1 MAKAVS
7 KAIKVNF
14 GKRNSGKASKA
25 KNKQNKN
32 NNKTYKINNNNKT

>member
-14 GKRNSGKASKA
+14 GKRKGGKASKA
-25 KNKQNKN
+25 KNKQKKKYNKQGR
-32 NNKTYKINNNNKT
+32 

>member
-14 GKRNSGKASKA
+14 GKRKTGKHSKA
-25 KNKQNKN
+25 KKKQPK
-32 NNKTYKINNNNKT
+32 KYSGQGR